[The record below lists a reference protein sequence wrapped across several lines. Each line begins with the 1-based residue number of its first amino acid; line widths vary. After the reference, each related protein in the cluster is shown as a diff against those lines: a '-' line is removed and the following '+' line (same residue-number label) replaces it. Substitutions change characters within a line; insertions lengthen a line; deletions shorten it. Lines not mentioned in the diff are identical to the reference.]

1 MSLKQEDRRI
11 RKTKKLLKESLIE
24 LMNEK
29 KVKDITIKDITER
42 ADLNRGTFYLHY
54 LDIYDLLSQIEDE
67 IITNLTA
74 LLKTFNETQTLSSYE
89 LLEQLFN
96 YLYENKEIFRV
107 LLYTNS
113 DTQFLN
119 KLQTL
124 IKTMGLYTLQNVYK
138 DSPPIVYT
146 YFLSF
151 ISSGVIGMVEHW
163 FENGMTLTPSEMAS
177 IVDQMITKSA
187 ENFMS
192 T

>member
-177 IVDQMITKSA
+177 MVDQMITKSA

>member
-124 IKTMGLYTLQNVYK
+124 IKTMGLFTLQNVYK

-177 IVDQMITKSA
+177 MVDQMITKSA

>member
-1 MSLKQEDRRI
+1 MSAKQEDRRV

-24 LMNEK
+24 LMNDK

-67 IITNLTA
+67 IITNLTT
-74 LLKTFNETQTLSSYE
+74 LLKTFNETQTLSSYD

-119 KLQTL
+119 KLQIL
-124 IKTMGLYTLQNVYK
+124 IETMGLYTLQNIYQ
-138 DSPPIVYT
+138 DTQPILYT

-163 FENGMTLTPSEMAS
+163 FKNGMTLTPSEMAS
-177 IVDQMITKSA
+177 MVDQMITKSA

>member
-138 DSPPIVYT
+138 DSQPIVYT

-177 IVDQMITKSA
+177 MPDQMITKSA

>member
-138 DSPPIVYT
+138 DSQPIVYT

-177 IVDQMITKSA
+177 MLDQMITKSA

>member
-138 DSPPIVYT
+138 DSQPIVYT

-177 IVDQMITKSA
+177 MVDQMITKSA

>member
-177 IVDQMITKSA
+177 MVNQMITKSA